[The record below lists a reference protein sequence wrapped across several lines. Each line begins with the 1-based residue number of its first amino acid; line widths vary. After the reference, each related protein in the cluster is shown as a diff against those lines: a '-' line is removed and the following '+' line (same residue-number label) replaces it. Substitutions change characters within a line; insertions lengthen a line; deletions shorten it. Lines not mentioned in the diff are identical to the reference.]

1 MVEHQSCEE
10 AQERNEPQAEWNPD
24 SSGACADSRTPC
36 VATADGDSANETS
49 APDIERFFCIYCGY
63 DLTGHSGDTRRCP
76 ECGKTTTL
84 DELKAALAMKSISA
98 WEAPVVPSLLF
109 LPTAFFGF
117 PSVVIL
123 LQNSID
129 WFSAMFWL
137 LFAVSAGAW
146 GWAIRTYFRRY
157 GNLYDCLAF
166 LGASHLVVVQIV
178 LGGVVLGAMVLAM
191 IFELIRLSF
200 DMTMPIVAM
209 ASAMFVASSIWP
221 YRYMKRRLPAY
232 KLSKPPETSADE

>member
-1 MVEHQSCEE
+1 MVDHQPSEE
-10 AQERNEPQAEWNPD
+10 SREANEPQAEWNPD

-84 DELKAALAMKSISA
+84 DELKAALAMKSINA

-137 LFAVSAGAW
+137 LFAVSAVAW
-146 GWAIRTYFRRY
+146 CLALRTYFRRY

-166 LGASHLVVVQIV
+166 LGASHLVAVQIV
-178 LGGVVLGAMVLAM
+178 LGGVVLGAMGLAM
-191 IFELIRLSF
+191 LLVVNPSGFDTTLLI
-200 DMTMPIVAM
+200 IAI
-209 ASAMFVASSIWP
+209 ASAAFVASSYWP
-221 YRYMKRRLPAY
+221 YRYMKRRTPAY
-232 KLSKPPETSADE
+232 KLPKPPGTSADE